1 MKTIDFVDNK
11 IKIIDQTQLPARLK
25 YVYIRNLEELRRAI
39 KTMQVRGAPAL
50 GAAVGLGVYLGARLL
65 KTNKFSAFQKGLKK
79 TIDYIGSIRPTAR
92 NLFWAL
98 ERMQKVSGL
107 NRDRPVSFIK
117 KMLLKE
123 AKEIIREDREVCRK
137 IGYYGAKLIK
147 DKDTILTIC
156 NAGIL
161 ATVDYGTALG
171 VIYRAKLDKKHL
183 KVFACE
189 TRPML
194 QGARLTTW
202 ELKKNKIDVTLVC
215 DSMAATLMAQGK
227 IKKVIV
233 GADRVAQNG
242 DTANKIGTYT
252 LAVLSRYHGIPFYV
266 ALPSSTFDLSL
277 KSGRQI
283 PIEERKQSE
292 VSELFFKCSI
302 AAAGTK
308 IYNPAFDITP
318 AHLIS
323 AFITDRGVI
332 RPPYRINLKRLEK
345 S

>member
-1 MKTIDFVDNK
+1 MKTIDFVHNK

-25 YVYIRNLEELRRAI
+25 YTYIRNLKELQRAI
-39 KTMQVRGAPAL
+39 KTMQIRGAPLL
-50 GAAVGLGVYLGARLL
+50 GAAVGLGVILGVMHL
-65 KTNKFSAFQKGLKK
+65 KTKNFAQFKKELKK
-79 TIDYIGSIRPTAR
+79 TINYIGSIRPTAR
-92 NLFWAL
+92 NLFATL
-98 ERMQKVSGL
+98 ERMQKVARL
-107 NRDRPVSFIK
+107 NRDKPIPVIK
-117 KMLLKE
+117 RMFLEE
-123 AKEIIREDREVCRK
+123 AKKIIQEDRLACRK
-137 IGYYGAKLIK
+137 IGYFGARLIRGK
-147 DKDTILTIC
+147 DAILTIC

-171 VIYRAKLDKKHL
+171 VIYRAKQEKKHI

-202 ELKKNKIDVTLVC
+202 ELKKNKIDVTLIC

-227 IKKVIV
+227 IKMVIV

-252 LAVLSRYHGIPFYV
+252 LAILSRYHGVPFYV
-266 ALPSSTFDLSL
+266 AAPISTFDLNI
-277 KSGRQI
+277 KSGRHI
-283 PIEERKQSE
+283 PIEERSASE
-292 VSELFFKCSI
+292 VNELFFKRPI

-308 IYNPAFDITP
+308 FYNPAFDITP
-318 AHLIS
+318 RHLIS
-323 AFITDRGVI
+323 AFITNYGII
-332 RPPYRINLKRLEK
+332 RPPYKTNLKRLKK